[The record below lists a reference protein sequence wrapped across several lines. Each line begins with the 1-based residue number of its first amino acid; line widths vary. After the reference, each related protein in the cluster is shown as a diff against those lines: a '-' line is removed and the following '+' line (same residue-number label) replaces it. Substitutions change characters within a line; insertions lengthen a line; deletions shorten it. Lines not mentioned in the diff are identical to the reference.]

1 MRVDGR
7 RSEELRPVRLELGY
21 TRYAEGSVLISQGQT
36 VVLCNASVEER
47 LPSWMQSNGQVGGWV
62 TAEYSLLPRSTH
74 TRTPRETTPQARTQE
89 IRRIVARS
97 LRAAV
102 DLSALGRRQ
111 VIVDCDV
118 LQADAG
124 TRTASV
130 TGGYV
135 ALVLALR
142 GYVAL
147 VLALRKLV
155 AAGLVPAGVLL
166 SPVSAVSVGVVDGE
180 SLLDLCYQE
189 DVRAEVDL
197 NVVMNRDGRYIDLQG
212 TAEHQPFDRA
222 TLTGLLDLAAGG
234 IGELLRVQQAALA
247 T

>member
-7 RSEELRPVRLELGY
+7 RSDELRPVRLELGY
-21 TRYAEGSVLISQGQT
+21 TRYAEGSVLISQGKT

-47 LPSWMQSNGQVGGWV
+47 LPPWMQSTGQVGGWV

-111 VIVDCDV
+111 IIVDCDV

-142 GYVAL
+142 
-147 VLALRKLV
+147 KLV
-155 AAGLVPAGVLL
+155 AAGLVPPGVFL
-166 SPVSAVSVGVVDGE
+166 SPVAAVSVGVVDGE

-234 IGELLRVQQAALA
+234 IGELLRAQQVALA
-247 T
+247 TT

>member
-102 DLSALGRRQ
+102 DLSVLGRRQ

-142 GYVAL
+142 
-147 VLALRKLV
+147 KLV
-155 AAGLVPAGVLL
+155 DAGLVPAGVFL
-166 SPVSAVSVGVVDGE
+166 SPVAAVSVGVMDGE

-189 DVRAEVDL
+189 DVRADVDL
-197 NVVMNRDGRYIDLQG
+197 NLVMNRDGRYIDLQG

-234 IGELLRVQQAALA
+234 IGELLRVQQAALV

>member
-102 DLSALGRRQ
+102 DLSALWRRQ

-130 TGGYV
+130 TG
-135 ALVLALR
+135 

>member
-7 RSEELRPVRLELGY
+7 SSAELRPVRLELGY

-47 LPSWMQSNGQVGGWV
+47 LPPWMQANGQTGGWV

-89 IRRIVARS
+89 IRRIVGRS

-102 DLSALGRRQ
+102 DLSVLGKRQ
-111 VIVDCDV
+111 VTVDCDV

-142 GYVAL
+142 
-147 VLALRKLV
+147 KLV
-155 AAGLVPAGVLL
+155 AAGLIPASVFL
-166 SPVSAVSVGVVDGE
+166 PAVAAVSVGVVDGE
-180 SLLDLCYQE
+180 LLLDLCYAE

-197 NVVMNRDGRYIDLQG
+197 NVVMNREGRYIDLQG

-222 TLTGLLDLAAGG
+222 TLSGLLDLAAGG
-234 IGELLRVQQAALA
+234 IGELLRAQEAAL
-247 T
+247 TV

>member
-102 DLSALGRRQ
+102 DLSVLGRRQ

-118 LQADAG
+118 LQADVG

-135 ALVLALR
+135 ALV
-142 GYVAL
+142 V
-147 VLALRKLV
+147 ALRKLV
-155 AAGLVPAGVLL
+155 ADGLVPATVLL
-166 SPVSAVSVGVVDGE
+166 SPVAAVSVGVMDGE

-189 DVRAEVDL
+189 DVRADVDL

-234 IGELLRVQQAALA
+234 IGELLRVQQAALV

>member
-7 RSEELRPVRLELGY
+7 RSDELRPVRLELGY
-21 TRYAEGSVLISQGQT
+21 TRYAEGSVLISQGKT
-36 VVLCNASVEER
+36 VVLCNASLEER
-47 LPSWMQSNGQVGGWV
+47 LPPWMQSTGQVGGWV

-142 GYVAL
+142 
-147 VLALRKLV
+147 KLV
-155 AAGLVPAGVLL
+155 AAGLVPPGVFL
-166 SPVSAVSVGVVDGE
+166 SPVAAVSVGVVDGE

-234 IGELLRVQQAALA
+234 IGELLRAQQVALA
-247 T
+247 TT

>member
-142 GYVAL
+142 
-147 VLALRKLV
+147 KLV